1 MRKLASISSFVNE
14 TEELTSKE
22 MGMVMGGKA
31 LEESSSY
38 CYEDTCINN
47 TCDTT
52 YTICHDKGGVETSET
67 TTVMHGQC

>member
-22 MGMVMGGKA
+22 MGMVMSGKA

-38 CYEDTCINN
+38 E
-47 TCDTT
+47 
-52 YTICHDKGGVETSET
+52 YTNKK
-67 TTVMHGQC
+67 